1 LCHALGVHGEPE
13 AAIGV
18 CRAAHQRLLATAAGI
33 DDRTVR
39 RPSRLPGWSVGHVL
53 SHLAR
58 NADGHVRRLEGALRA
73 EEVAR
78 YPGGNVEREREIEE
92 GASRTAAEL
101 LADLTTSAKRLED
114 TWDRSREA
122 GWPNAGLLA
131 SDTWP
136 TSASPLR
143 RLREVEVHHVDLGLG
158 YEASD
163 WPEDYVRWDLP
174 LMLEGLPDRLSGA
187 DDARRLLA
195 SLFGRAPWPERLELG
210 SW

>member
-1 LCHALGVHGEPE
+1 LCHALAVQEEPD
-13 AAIGV
+13 AAVAV
-18 CRAAHQRLLATAAGI
+18 CQAAHRRLLSTAARI

-39 RPSRLPGWSVGHVL
+39 QPSRLPRWSVGHVL

-78 YPGGNVEREREIEE
+78 YPGGNVQRDREIEE
-92 GASRTAAEL
+92 GASRPAAEL
-101 LADLTTSAKRLED
+101 FADLTTSAKRLED
-114 TWDRSREA
+114 TWDRSQQA

-131 SDTWP
+131 SDSWP

-163 WPEDYVRWDLP
+163 WPEDYVHWDLP
-174 LMLEGLPDRLSGA
+174 LMLEGLPDRLSGT
-187 DDARRLLA
+187 DDARQLLA
-195 SLFGRAPWPERLELG
+195 WLFGRAAWPERLELG